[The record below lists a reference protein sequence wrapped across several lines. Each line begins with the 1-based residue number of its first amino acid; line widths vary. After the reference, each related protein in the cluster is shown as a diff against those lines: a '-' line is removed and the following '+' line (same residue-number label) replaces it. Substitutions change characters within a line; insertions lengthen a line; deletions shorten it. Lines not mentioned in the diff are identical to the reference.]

1 MTMDRMAGALLV
13 GLACLLGPAQHAMAQ
28 DIIVTRTD
36 DPVPNGCAPTDCSLR
51 EAVIAAN
58 LDPAAYNDIL
68 LGAGTYQVNGTP
80 LAVTGGTSFQGAGST
95 QTLIRGDG
103 VTDLITFISIQQLD
117 LANLAIDAQ
126 GQAELLAQ
134 NGNAVGL
141 YRVRAPNPLGLIQV
155 RRVSGS
161 GGDGGDFWIGESE
174 VLAQV
179 ISEDKRDFS
188 AFSSR
193 LRRLAVGSISG
204 EASSTSV
211 GMHNVV
217 IDGSPA
223 PELMSRALI
232 NTQET
237 TTLTDV
243 TITQTSDGLLILG
256 DAVSGDSELHV
267 DRLRFTGNRKPV
279 DIRATYAV
287 IERSEFLQNVNTE
300 TLNGVSGA
308 LLIGTDADVTVEGST
323 FAGNSGG
330 ATAGGAVRVV
340 GDRARLSLRNSTFSG
355 NSIAVAAAAQPGS
368 ARGAAIGWSADANDI
383 SVILRHV
390 TVVAPLALPIG
401 LSGSAVGGFG
411 AAADVELRIANS
423 ILRGSCSFAAASIVY
438 AIGNIESSSTSCGF
452 PPATNQ
458 VGVSAAVLALGS
470 LGYNGGR
477 TQTIVPGV
485 ISVALDAGSQAY
497 YIPDDQRGY
506 PRSSA
511 TADVGAVERSDVIFA
526 DGVD

>member
-1 MTMDRMAGALLV
+1 MNTRYSR
-13 GLACLLGPAQHAMAQ
+13 GLAWVVLIGIARIGIAQ

-36 DPVPNGCAPTDCSLR
+36 DPAPNGCQPGDCSLR
-51 EAVIAAN
+51 EAVLAAN
-58 LDPAAYNDIL
+58 VDPASYEDIR
-68 LGAGTYQVNGTP
+68 LGAATYQVNATP
-80 LAVTGGTSFQGAGST
+80 LAITGGTRIHGVGST

-103 VTDLITFISIQQLD
+103 VTDLVTFASVHQLD

-126 GQAELLAQ
+126 GQDELYAE
-134 NGNAVGL
+134 NSNAVRL
-141 YRVRAPNPLGLIQV
+141 YRVRAPNPLGLIHV
-155 RRVSGS
+155 RRAAGG
-161 GGDGGDFWIGESE
+161 GGDGGDFSIGESE
-174 VLAQV
+174 LLAQV
-179 ISEDKRDFS
+179 TSGDKRDFS
-188 AFSSR
+188 VFDSR

-204 EASSTSV
+204 EASSTVVS
-211 GMHNVV
+211 MYNVV

-232 NTQET
+232 NTEET
-237 TTLTDV
+237 TTLSDV
-243 TITQTSDGLLILG
+243 TVTQTSDGLLILG
-256 DAVSGDSELHV
+256 DAVSGNSELHV
-267 DRLRFTGNRKPV
+267 DRLRYTGNRRPV
-279 DIRATYAV
+279 DIRSTYAV

-330 ATAGGAVRVV
+330 ATAGGAVRIV

-355 NSIAVAAAAQPGS
+355 NSIGVAAAGQPGG

-383 SVILRHV
+383 SVGLRHV
-390 TVVAPLALPIG
+390 TVVAPQALPVGI
-401 LSGSAVGGFG
+401 SGSAIGGFG

-438 AIGNIESSSTSCGF
+438 ATGNIESSTTSCGF
-452 PPATNQ
+452 PAATNQ
-458 VGVSAAVLALGS
+458 VGVSAGVLALGS

-485 ISVALDAGSQAY
+485 ISVALDAGTPAY
-497 YIPDDQRGY
+497 YISSDQRGY
-506 PRSSA
+506 RRSSA

-526 DGVD
+526 DGID